1 MVGLQVSLQPQFFS
15 LQVCIAWSLR
25 KYIFDASS
33 LKEASFFLYGSI
45 RCRVLASRILARI
58 TPFVKAVIPTK
69 VTAATMNYSEHIL
82 VSESSLLSLLYLSLW
97 EHLLLA
103 SLNSNRSIKSVKL
116 EKKCYTQILLFQV
129 ELPLTVFEDTVLHQL
144 LG

>member
-1 MVGLQVSLQPQFFS
+1 
-15 LQVCIAWSLR
+15 
-25 KYIFDASS
+25 
-33 LKEASFFLYGSI
+33 
-45 RCRVLASRILARI
+45 
-58 TPFVKAVIPTK
+58 
-69 VTAATMNYSEHIL
+69 MNYSEHIL
-82 VSESSLLSLLYLSLW
+82 VSESSLLSLLYLSFW